1 MNDLKN
7 YTDLFFSF
15 QNPFFFA
22 FILVVALVAVLIVV
36 YIKFIY
42 PLQKKL
48 FKESQ
53 RYLIE
58 KAELMALFAE
68 MDPDPLIRIDG
79 QGNILQ
85 TNEESRK
92 IFSDI
97 EKSGKKISEFLPSL
111 RDYNES
117 GESDFIETING
128 IIYSVWVKKK
138 PGHSF
143 INIYMHNITKLKEY
157 ESKLEFNQRR
167 LKLLS
172 ERLDSEIENLKDSL
186 SSELHDDI
194 GQRLIMAKLKIAGL
208 ETSPAKEIYE
218 ELEIIYNRIR
228 ELSRSLK
235 PHDLNNLGLKLTLQL
250 LIADVTKRSNIKGSF
265 EFYGSE
271 DGVDKSIVMC
281 SFRIV
286 QEAINNIIKHSEA
299 EEFSIQV
306 SIKEKNITLAI
317 IDDGCGIPPRY
328 FNIGGSDIYGSGLF
342 SMKERIEKLNGK
354 LRIESNPETGTYLFI
369 EIPRG

>member
-1 MNDLKN
+1 
-7 YTDLFFSF
+7 
-15 QNPFFFA
+15 
-22 FILVVALVAVLIVV
+22 
-36 YIKFIY
+36 
-42 PLQKKL
+42 
-48 FKESQ
+48 
-53 RYLIE
+53 
-58 KAELMALFAE
+58 
-68 MDPDPLIRIDG
+68 
-79 QGNILQ
+79 
-85 TNEESRK
+85 
-92 IFSDI
+92 
-97 EKSGKKISEFLPSL
+97 
-111 RDYNES
+111 
-117 GESDFIETING
+117 
-128 IIYSVWVKKK
+128 
-138 PGHSF
+138 
-143 INIYMHNITKLKEY
+143 MHNITKLKEY

-250 LIADVTKRSNIKGSF
+250 LIADVTKRSNIKGSL